1 VLSSYDT
8 EDAHFMLSVPLNTI
22 VGHIWGLRNSG
33 KVLPKPLSAGNN
45 NDNLTID
52 CHRQQ
57 KHKRRTQTM
66 GTITNE
72 IGLIVK
78 RKTQETITTEQKTNY
93 AEYSR
98 FL

>member
-1 VLSSYDT
+1 
-8 EDAHFMLSVPLNTI
+8 MLSVPLNTI

>member
-1 VLSSYDT
+1 
-8 EDAHFMLSVPLNTI
+8 
-22 VGHIWGLRNSG
+22 
-33 KVLPKPLSAGNN
+33 
-45 NDNLTID
+45 
-52 CHRQQ
+52 
-57 KHKRRTQTM
+57 M